1 MLGYIKIDKGVLN
14 MKELTASEKLILGLL
29 NVLTI
34 RTGKTNA
41 SNSYISEMLGL
52 SLDTVKRALKT
63 LKEYNFIEIEN
74 SNRYRN
80 IELLK
85 KMEFKAYKK
94 KSKKSKLDE
103 PEWLDEILNSL
114 GDEQLDYVSEWVY
127 NYSITGHLN
136 QLKRALALVPLRLFF
151 LVFVIMWSL

>member
-1 MLGYIKIDKGVLN
+1 MLGYIKIDRGVLN

-41 SNSYISEMLGL
+41 SNNYISEMLGL

-103 PEWLDEILNSL
+103 PEWLDEILDSL

-136 QLKRALALVPLRLFF
+136 QFERALALVPLRLFF
-151 LVFVIMWSL
+151 CFLD